1 VSLRP
6 RSRAA
11 AGPRSLVPAGRR
23 LARWIALVILL
34 VLPLQASGVVH
45 VVTDAALSVAGL
57 SSQADATPCPYE
69 EDGERCPPGCPDC
82 HCAPAVPALLPV
94 MPSVVLRRL
103 AFCAPDGHSAAA
115 SLSPRPV
122 LPGLERP
129 PRDVRSFA

>member
-82 HCAPAVPALLPV
+82 HCAPAVPALL
-94 MPSVVLRRL
+94 SVVLRRL

>member
-1 VSLRP
+1 MSFRP

-11 AGPRSLVPAGRR
+11 AGPRSLIRIGRR
-23 LARWIALVILL
+23 LARWIALVVLL
-34 VLPLQASGVVH
+34 VLPLQASGVMQVM
-45 VVTDAALSVAGL
+45 TDAALSVAGL
-57 SSQADATPCPYE
+57 SSQADAAPCPYE

-94 MPSVVLRRL
+94 MPSIVLRRL
-103 AFCAPDGHSAAA
+103 PFSAPEGQSAAA

-129 PRDVRSFA
+129 PRGVRSFA